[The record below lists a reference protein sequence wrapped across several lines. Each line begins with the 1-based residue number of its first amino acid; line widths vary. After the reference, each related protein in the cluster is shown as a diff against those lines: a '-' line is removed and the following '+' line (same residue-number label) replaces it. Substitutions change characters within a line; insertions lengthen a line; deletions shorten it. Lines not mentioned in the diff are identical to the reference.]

1 MGWST
6 TNLTLIEDS
15 WVFPRCICVKST
27 TCPALTLHLYHFC
40 SHLQPTF
47 FNCLFI
53 FLIGFLY
60 GINNRAVFTQG
71 SWNIQFS
78 LEPMNVV
85 PQRRQDD
92 VYSELKILMC
102 CENCVPC
109 PVFTRYALLKLQ
121 PLASET
127 NGLCVEIFTVLE

>member
-1 MGWST
+1 MKYYKLNFNWR
-6 TNLTLIEDS
+6 LL
-15 WVFPRCICVKST
+15 CVPKMHSSEIHNM
-27 TCPALTLHLYHFC
+27 PC
-40 SHLQPTF
+40 SHSSSLSFLFTSPTYF
-47 FNCLFI
+47 FNCLYI

-78 LEPMNVV
+78 LEPINVV

-121 PLASET
+121 PLTSET
-127 NGLCVEIFTVLE
+127 YRLCVEVFTVLE